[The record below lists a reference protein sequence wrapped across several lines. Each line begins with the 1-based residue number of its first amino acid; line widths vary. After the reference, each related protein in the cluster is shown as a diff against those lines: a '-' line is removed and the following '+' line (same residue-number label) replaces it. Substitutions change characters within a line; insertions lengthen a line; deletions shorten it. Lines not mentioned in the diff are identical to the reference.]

1 MSHCNPKAK
10 PPVLLLV
17 PPAPLVGYEPTIF
30 RQRGDEEPK
39 CVMRPHC
46 GVPPRQAEGTFSE
59 VQAVVSLP
67 RSVKWAQ
74 TLVLLSIPV

>member
-1 MSHCNPKAK
+1 
-10 PPVLLLV
+10 
-17 PPAPLVGYEPTIF
+17 
-30 RQRGDEEPK
+30 
-39 CVMRPHC
+39 VMRPHC